1 MLCPICPHPYTSHLA
16 HPALLP
22 AAPTPHTLHP
32 ALYVVPTRPSQLHHL
47 PLSIRPACCTPTP
60 ARSDTPCT
68 HRHAHPRLAREHT
81 LPLHTPPLR
90 VALGRGQPHGV
101 HGTHGG
107 LPAQHPCATPVSPA
121 SPTDEEKCQLLQHL
135 LRLPLRD
142 GRCGLCHGSP
152 AVLLNLP
159 GDHPPVVRRHSVDVH
174 VSLTRGGRALPWHA
188 HVLHHPGCHRHKPI
202 PLPACSPGASTTH
215 RCPLLPTCVCLSLT
229 HCSSIMMT
237 LFAIICL
244 SLIEP
249 WIPYAPQAQHAP
261 WCQVRLQGMEHL
273 TSLGGGC
280 RTWLDP
286 KHRSGGQPHVSML
299 CMSWSH
305 HAWHTRAWGGSIA
318 AHTPLPV
325 PEALVTPSSTD
336 LPPPAPSPQPHHRA
350 QAHPMWGQ
358 DNSVAP
364 SCCGAGCHHPRAAP
378 QWHMRLSPLQPTA
391 LSPPCASRTGRA
403 CDLLAPTC
411 PGTWRR

>member
-1 MLCPICPHPYTSHLA
+1 MLCPHGPPSCTIYPCPYVPHAA
-16 HPALLP
+16 HPPLRAQTP
-22 AAPTPHTLHP
+22 RAPTDTLTP
-32 ALYVVPTRPSQLHHL
+32 ALHENTHP
-47 PLSIRPACCTPTP
+47 
-60 ARSDTPCT
+60 PCT
-68 HRHAHPRLAREHT
+68 HSPCVWHWAEGSPMGCMGPT
-81 LPLHTPPLR
+81 GGSPLS
-90 VALGRGQPHGV
+90 
-101 HGTHGG
+101 
-107 LPAQHPCATPVSPA
+107 TPVPHQFHQHRLRTKKSV
-121 SPTDEEKCQLLQHL
+121 SSYNICCVCLLVMVAV
-135 LRLPLRD
+135 
-142 GRCGLCHGSP
+142 GCVT
-152 AVLLNLP
+152 AVLL
-159 GDHPPVVRRHSVDVH
+159 SC
-174 VSLTRGGRALPWHA
+174 LTYL
-188 HVLHHPGCHRHKPI
+188 VII
-202 PLPACSPGASTTH
+202 PLWSVAIVLMCT
-215 RCPLLPTCVCLSLT
+215 
-229 HCSSIMMT
+229 IMMT

-280 RTWLDP
+280 RTWLGP
-286 KHRSGGQPHVSML
+286 KPRSGGQPHVSML

-336 LPPPAPSPQPHHRA
+336 LPPSAPSPQPHHHA

-378 QWHMRLSPLQPTA
+378 QWHVRLSPLQPTA